1 MPDLLHELISVS
13 ARRGPD
19 REALRHKGA
28 SLSYSELLDA
38 VENAGCGLVQH
49 GLGPGDRVA
58 VYLPKLPQTVVSM
71 FATSIAGGVIV
82 PVNPL
87 LKAEQV
93 GHILRD
99 SGAGILVTSS
109 DRYQL
114 LCTELETCKD
124 LVTVVLSNEALPGSC
139 GKPSYKLVDWQ
150 ALAGATACERHRI
163 IDSDVAAILYTSGS
177 TGKPKGV
184 VLSHRNMVAGAKSVA
199 EYLENHEGDR
209 ILAVLPFSFDYGFS
223 QLTTA
228 FLTGACAVLMDYL
241 LPRDVIR
248 TVAKEKITGLAA
260 VPPLWTQLANLEWP
274 EEANRTL
281 RYMTNSGGAMPQE
294 TLSRLRNAV
303 SSSKF
308 YLMYGLTEA
317 FRSTYLPPEQ
327 IDRRPDSMGKAIPN
341 AEILIVNDN
350 GELCSPG
357 ETGELVHRGVHVALG
372 YWNDLERTA
381 ERFRPLPGQN
391 RALPQPEIA
400 VWSGDRVRID
410 EEGYL
415 YFVGRKDD
423 MIKTSG
429 YRVSPT
435 EIEEIMYTDKS
446 VEHAAALG
454 IPHPVLGQAI
464 VVAVSPRKGLS
475 IDADALTSACKQH
488 LPSFMVPLEINV
500 FDSLP
505 KNPNGKIDRKQLV
518 DQFNDLFENL
528 SS

>member
-1 MPDLLHELISVS
+1 MPDLLHELISRS
-13 ARRGPD
+13 AQHVAN
-19 REALRHKGA
+19 REALRHKGQ
-28 SLSYSELLDA
+28 SLNYSELLEA
-38 VENAGCGLVQH
+38 VETASHGLLSL

-58 VYLPKLPQTVVSM
+58 VYLPKLPQTVISL
-71 FATSIAGGVIV
+71 FATSMAGGSVV

-99 SGAGILVTSS
+99 SGARLLVTSA
-109 DRYQL
+109 DRYRL
-114 LCTELETCKD
+114 LEEELGNCPD
-124 LVTVVLSNEALPGSC
+124 LVAVIFINDTLPEVRGTQTC
-139 GKPSYKLVDWQ
+139 RLVDWP
-150 ALAGATACERHRI
+150 AFLGASAHSPHRI

-199 EYLENHEGDR
+199 EYLENDVNDR

-228 FLTGACAVLMDYL
+228 FLSGACVVLMDYL

-248 TVAKEKITGLAA
+248 TVVREKITGLAA
-260 VPPLWTQLANLEWP
+260 VPPLWVQLANLDWP
-274 EEANRTL
+274 KDAGELAL
-281 RYMTNSGGAMPQE
+281 RYMTNSGGALSRE
-294 TLSRLRNAV
+294 TLATLRQAV
-303 SSSKF
+303 PSSKF

-317 FRSTYLPPEQ
+317 FRSTYLAPDQ
-327 IDRRPDSMGKAIPN
+327 LDKRPDSMGKAIPN
-341 AEILIVNDN
+341 AEILVVKEN
-350 GELCSPG
+350 GELCGPG

-372 YWNDLERTA
+372 YWNDPERTA
-381 ERFRPLPGQN
+381 ERFRPSPTQDQ
-391 RALPQPEIA
+391 ALPRPEIA
-400 VWSGDRVRID
+400 VWSGDNVRID

-435 EIEEIMYTDKS
+435 EVEEIIYTGAG

-464 VVAVSPRKGLS
+464 VVAVSARNGQS
-475 IDADALTSACKQH
+475 IDSEALTGACKQH
-488 LPSFMVPLEINV
+488 LPSFMVPLEIRV
-500 FDSLP
+500 FDKLP
-505 KNPNGKIDRKQLV
+505 KNPNGKIDRKHLFSQLK
-518 DQFNDLFENL
+518 NLFENP
-528 SS
+528 